1 MAAKGPRENITLEC
15 TECKRRNYMTSKN
28 KRNNTDR
35 LEIIGIHKV
44 WLDNMNQFGGSLLPL
59 TNDPFQ
65 SQLLNDYLS
74 AVITPTTFEFQA
86 PNLVTIRPRIL
97 NLGSAMVEVKAVHP
111 KHLRTISIDMR
122 DQFTRLALDDVLI
135 SLYPLKHRFESM
147 STPYGSIQPFLEQV
161 DNARGDRD
169 ELINEWK
176 EKYLDQSNVKR
187 IWIA

>member
-1 MAAKGPRENITLEC
+1 
-15 TECKRRNYMTSKN
+15 
-28 KRNNTDR
+28 
-35 LEIIGIHKV
+35 
-44 WLDNMNQFGGSLLPL
+44 
-59 TNDPFQ
+59 
-65 SQLLNDYLS
+65 
-74 AVITPTTFEFQA
+74 
-86 PNLVTIRPRIL
+86 
-97 NLGSAMVEVKAVHP
+97 MVEVKAVHP

-176 EKYLDQSNVKR
+176 EK
-187 IWIA
+187 